1 MANRGSTFD
10 LKLRVNDKEVPNTL
24 TKLNQEFYK
33 LRYSVNSLEE
43 GTEKWIKKNQQLAV
57 VEQKRKEAIENQKLY
72 RKELLKTIDAED
84 ENSKKISEFGD
95 NFSKA
100 FQGIRN
106 GDLVAA
112 REGLNGIKQGIVG
125 ATKAGLAF
133 IATPIG
139 LAIAALAGIAFA
151 TKKWFDYNT
160 AAVEALRVTKQITG
174 LSEQAAD
181 QARISGEILT
191 ETFGGDFKTNM
202 ETARNLVT
210 QFGISYD
217 EAFAIIEDKLVRGQ
231 RNNDEFFDSLREY
244 PTFFAQAKFSANEF
258 ADVIAA
264 GYDLGI
270 YNDKL
275 PDALKEADL
284 SLREQTK
291 ATREALV
298 NAFGAPFTDSILE
311 RVRRGE
317 LSTKDA
323 LKAISAEA
331 DKNNINIQQ
340 NAQLTADLFRGAG
353 EDAGGALKVFE
364 ALNVALNDQKRP
376 LTESEEILQDQI
388 TATEELK
395 EVSSAL
401 FFTGDKGFGLL
412 IDKGK
417 LLGTK
422 ILVGILR
429 AGVDVINWFVDLN
442 NESRVFSGI
451 ISTIGK
457 LATVQFEVIGTL
469 IRAAGKWFGGLG
481 DIITGV
487 FTLDQDKIQS
497 GFTKLKD
504 TVIFAFD
511 DIKKKG
517 KAAAADIADAFSG
530 KKKMERVT
538 LDSYVTDETVNNGPK
553 EGDTKTEG
561 GVTYIFKNGKWVPIA
576 TGGGG
581 GEDDDS
587 EKEAK
592 KRADKEKAIREKVRE
607 QLKEWEKEREI
618 QDTLEKFEKDKRKE
632 EREILELEN
641 KFAKLIEEAGSE
653 KELIADLEEQK
664 LALIQ
669 NIRDKYAEE
678 RAEKKEEELK
688 KLTEKEKQWAQASI
702 DAQNMLE
709 QAKANAYT
717 QGIGFLKSFLN
728 EKTGL
733 YKALFLFEKAAAANE
748 ILVNTSKSLAAIQ
761 ASTAAGV
768 AEATAFSP
776 LTLGQPWAAGI
787 IATGSTQAL
796 ATKINAGI
804 QLASIAGATIQ
815 GFFDGGP
822 TGGMYA
828 GFNDQNGRKV
838 AGLVHQNEYVIP
850 EIIRRDPEMPMIENY
865 IESKRR
871 KKLGIYQ
878 DGGPVDSEPSIIPNT
893 SSGSFKNSDPALIEA
908 MWAFIE
914 AISNPLQA
922 EVYFGFEAEEKRA
935 EVQKK
940 MEKIKKRSKINS

>member
-1 MANRGSTFD
+1 MGNRGTTFD

-24 TKLNQEFYK
+24 KELNKEFYK
-33 LRYSVNSLEE
+33 SRAAVNKLTE
-43 GTEKWIKKNQQLAV
+43 GTEEWIEANQRLAI
-57 VEQKRKEAIENQKLY
+57 VEQKRSQQIENQKLY

-84 ENSKKISEFGD
+84 ENSKKISEFGE

-174 LSEQAAD
+174 LSEEAAD

-231 RNNDEFFDSLREY
+231 RNNDEFFESLREY
-244 PTFFAQAKFSANEF
+244 PTFFAQAKFSAEEF
-258 ADVIAA
+258 ANVIAA

-284 SLREQTK
+284 SLREQTDS
-291 ATREALV
+291 TREALV
-298 NAFGAPFTDSILE
+298 NAFAAPFTDSILE

-376 LTESEEILQDQI
+376 LTESEQILQDQI

-412 IDKGK
+412 IEKGK

-422 ILVGILR
+422 ILVGILKT
-429 AGVDVINWFVDLN
+429 GVDVINWFVDLN
-442 NESRVFSGI
+442 NKSQVFSGI

-457 LATVQFEVIGTL
+457 ISTVQFGVIGTL
-469 IRAAGKWFGGLG
+469 ISAAGKWFGGLG

-487 FTLDQDKIQS
+487 FTLDQDKIKS
-497 GFTKLKD
+497 GLTKLKD
-504 TVIFAFD
+504 TVVFTYD
-511 DIKKKG
+511 DLKKKG

-530 KKKMERVT
+530 KKKMERIT
-538 LDSYVTDETVNNGPK
+538 LNSYVSEKGPGINSPSGSLQDDK
-553 EGDTKTEG
+553 PE
-561 GVTYIFKNGKWVPIA
+561 
-576 TGGGG
+576 
-581 GEDDDS
+581 EDID
-587 EKEAK
+587 KEAK
-592 KRADKEKAIREKVRE
+592 KRADKEKSIREKVRE

-618 QDTLEKFEKDKRKE
+618 LDALEKFEKDKQAE
-632 EREILELEN
+632 ERELLELEN
-641 KFAKLIEEAGSE
+641 KFAKLTEDAQGE
-653 KELIADLEEQK
+653 KELLAALEEEK
-664 LALIQ
+664 LAQIQ
-669 NIRDKYAEE
+669 DIRDKYAEE
-678 RAEKKEEELK
+678 KLIKDKAEKKK
-688 KLTEKEKQWAQASI
+688 
-702 DAQNMLE
+702 LE
-709 QAKANAYT
+709 QINKEFFDNLIAAEDNLQNAKNNAYA
-717 QGIGFLKSFLN
+717 QGIGALKGFFTNAEGIYMALLAL
-728 EKTGL
+728 EKGL
-733 YKALFLFEKAAAANE
+733 AINE
-748 ILVNTSKSLAAIQ
+748 IIVQASKAIAIAQANHAAVPPVIGTLPNFLWPVSLA
-761 ASTAAGV
+761 TM
-768 AEATAFSP
+768 TKN
-776 LTLGQPWAAGI
+776 
-787 IATGSTQAL
+787 IA
-796 ATKINAGI
+796 ATKISA
-804 QLASIAGATIQ
+804 ASQIASVAATTLQ

-822 TGGMYA
+822 TGTMYA

-838 AGLVHQNEYVIP
+838 AGLVHQGEYVIP
-850 EIIRRDPEMPMIENY
+850 EIVRKDPEMPMIENY
-865 IESKRR
+865 IETKRR
-871 KKLGIYQ
+871 KKLGLYQ
-878 DGGPVDSEPSIIPNT
+878 DGGRVDSEMAMPT
-893 SSGSFKNSDPALIEA
+893 SSGNNPMNDPALVEA
-908 MWAFIE
+908 MWAFVE
-914 AISNPLQA
+914 AISNPIEAQ
-922 EVYFGFEAEEKRA
+922 VYYGFEAEEKRA
-935 EVQKK
+935 EVARKLA
-940 MEKIKKRSKINS
+940 KIKNRSKIK